1 MPKEPDPAALPH
13 TAERLHSLAVRLVRR
28 ARIADRDAGVGPAQL
43 SALSVLYF
51 AEGMSLTA
59 LAEAEQVAQPTMTR
73 IVNALVEGKLVRR
86 IPSPADRRMQLI
98 VITAAGRR
106 LFGAARARRL
116 GIVEGILGRLDAQ
129 SLATLAPLVEEV
141 LAVVNAPE

>member
-1 MPKEPDPAALPH
+1 MPKERDPAALPH